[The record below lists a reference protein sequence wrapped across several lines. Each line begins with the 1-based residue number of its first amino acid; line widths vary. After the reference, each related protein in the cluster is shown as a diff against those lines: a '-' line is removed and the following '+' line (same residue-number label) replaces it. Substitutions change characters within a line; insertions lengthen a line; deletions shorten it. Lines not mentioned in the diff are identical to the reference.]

1 MDIYPPA
8 VPPTREFY
16 WPTTGGTNVVQSQGF
31 VPVIN
36 CANGQRARIS
46 FLVPYDFTAIVEAV
60 ILVIP
65 GATQA
70 AADWDL
76 QANFG
81 SAGQPYTVHTTG
93 EGAVTFNV
101 VAGQLFEVQVANM
114 LALIVAGDR
123 GGVDLLVS
131 TAGHDCSVMGLKL
144 RYV

>member
-1 MDIYPPA
+1 MNIYPPA
-8 VPPTREFY
+8 VPPTRECWF
-16 WPTTGGTNVVQSQGF
+16 PVTQGSNAMSSCGF
-31 VPVIN
+31 VPVML
-36 CANGQRARIS
+36 CTNGGHARIS
-46 FLVPYDFTAIVEAV
+46 FLVPHDFTAIVEAV
-60 ILVIP
+60 ICVIP
-65 GATQA
+65 AATQA

-81 SAGQPYTVHTTG
+81 SVGQSFFVHTTG

-101 VAGQLFEVQVANM
+101 VANQLFEVEVANM

-131 TAGHDCSVMGLKL
+131 TAGHDVYVMGLKL